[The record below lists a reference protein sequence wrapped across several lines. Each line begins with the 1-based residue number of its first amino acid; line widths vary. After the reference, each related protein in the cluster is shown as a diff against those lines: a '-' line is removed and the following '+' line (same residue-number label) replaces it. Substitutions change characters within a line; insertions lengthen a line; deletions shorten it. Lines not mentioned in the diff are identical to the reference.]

1 MDNLSSI
8 ILGVIQGLTEF
19 LPVSSSGHLVIFQK
33 IFHINE
39 AEILFDVVLHMGT
52 LMAVLI
58 FFRND
63 LREMLNESRDYLT
76 GCLRRK
82 ETLSSIKEKP
92 HAILALWVIIGTLP
106 TGVIGLIFKDQLE
119 SMFSEPRRAAWML
132 IVTGLILVISKM
144 LPRGYTK
151 RNNVGLITAL
161 AVGLVQ
167 GIAITPGI
175 SRSGSTI
182 VCGMIC
188 GMDRELAGRFSFLLS
203 IPAIMGAMVLQL
215 ASNDLGSVDILPLV
229 IGFLSSAV
237 IGFFALK
244 FLMKI
249 VKKGNLSWFAPYCWA
264 LGLWIIFF
272 I

>member
-1 MDNLSSI
+1 MDNFSSI

-33 IFHINE
+33 FLNINE
-39 AEILFDVVLHMGT
+39 SEILFDVTLHMGT
-52 LMAVLI
+52 LLAVLI

-63 LREMLNESRDYLT
+63 LKEMIRETFDYLS
-76 GCLRRK
+76 GCLHKK
-82 ETLSSIKEKP
+82 EILTSIKEKP
-92 HAILALWVIIGTLP
+92 HAMLALWVIIGTIP
-106 TGVIGLIFKDQLE
+106 TGIIGLTFQHQLE
-119 SMFSEPRRAAWML
+119 SMFNEPRRAAWML
-132 IVTGLILVISKM
+132 IITGIILAITKI
-144 LPRGYTK
+144 LPASYTK
-151 RNNVGLITAL
+151 RNKVGFITAL
-161 AVGLVQ
+161 AVGIAQ
-167 GIAITPGI
+167 GLAVTPGI

-215 ASNDLGSVDILPLV
+215 ASKDLGSINFIPMIIGFASAAI
-229 IGFLSSAV
+229 IGFL
-237 IGFFALK
+237 ALK
-244 FLMKI
+244 ILMAM

-264 LGLWIIFF
+264 IGLWVIFF